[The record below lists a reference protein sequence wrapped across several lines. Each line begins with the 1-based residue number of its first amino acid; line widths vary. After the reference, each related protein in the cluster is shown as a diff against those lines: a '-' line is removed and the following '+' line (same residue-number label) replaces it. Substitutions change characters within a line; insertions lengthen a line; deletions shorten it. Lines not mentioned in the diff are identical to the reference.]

1 VQLALARYQPDS
13 LPDLRLSPAVRTDL
27 VQLMPDRTLLI
38 DKQAAQIRVSLTG
51 VTPDPPNRVEVTLEQ
66 GTLRLTLV
74 RRRVDLGGG
83 CQPVESVWFR

>member
-38 DKQAAQIRVSLTG
+38 DKQAVQIRVSLTG

-66 GTLRLTLV
+66 G
-74 RRRVDLGGG
+74 RRG
-83 CQPVESVWFR
+83 